1 MKNFKEFMNEERTIS
16 RWTVLKIG
24 LTGAFCGALL
34 ATIWVITS
42 IAR

>member
-1 MKNFKEFMNEERTIS
+1 MKNLKEFMNEERTIN
-16 RWTVLKIG
+16 RWAVLKIG

-34 ATIWVITS
+34 ATVWVIAS